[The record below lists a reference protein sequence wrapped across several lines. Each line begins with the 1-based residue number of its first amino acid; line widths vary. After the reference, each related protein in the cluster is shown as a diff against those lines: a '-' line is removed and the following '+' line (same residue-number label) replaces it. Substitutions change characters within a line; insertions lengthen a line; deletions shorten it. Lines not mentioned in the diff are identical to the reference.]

1 MTQAAPSGKVP
12 GELASTQEAGFCLF
26 CLVDSLPVPVYRNPT
41 MVSAV
46 ASPPHDEAPSVGHGH
61 SHGHGKSPAQ
71 RLINLLRL
79 EWTDVFTLL
88 AFALG
93 VGLLSLVAPAAI
105 EALVNT
111 VAFGILLWP
120 VVVLSLVMFALL
132 FISAVLRA
140 MQTYVAE
147 CLQRRLF
154 VRTALGFADRLAR
167 TSMASFDHANRAD
180 IVNRFFEVSSGQ
192 KSIATLLVEGIGII
206 MMTLVGL
213 IVLATYHPYLLTFA
227 LVMAGLVVFLLVVLG
242 LGGVR
247 TGIAESYAKFDVAA
261 WLEEVARCPHTF
273 RSGAGSSLAID
284 RADVLADEYI
294 SARKRHFAVIWR
306 QTLFALMLEA
316 VGCTI
321 LLGLGG
327 WLVINRQL
335 TLGQLVASELIVTL
349 VLGALSKTGKY
360 VEIFYDLQA
369 TLDKLG
375 ILDRLPP
382 ETIDGEVLDAEAGP
396 IAAMADIAG
405 FDGHLQHLE
414 IAPGERIA
422 LVGATGKTPL
432 LQSLALL
439 RLPRKGRLEL
449 DGIDVRGLDR
459 PATRQQIAYLG
470 QAEVFE
476 GTIAEN
482 IRLGRPHVTAAA
494 IRDALKA
501 VGLAVRI
508 ARFPEGLETHL
519 APDGHPLSNGE
530 LTRLGIVRAIVGKP
544 RLLLIDGTLDS
555 MDLSDCPELLD
566 VLFDPMAPWTLVVV
580 TVRDD
585 IRRRCGRSVEWS

>member
-1 MTQAAPSGKVP
+1 MVS
-12 GELASTQEAGFCLF
+12 SI
-26 CLVDSLPVPVYRNPT
+26 SLP
-41 MVSAV
+41 
-46 ASPPHDEAPSVGHGH
+46 PHGHADVGHRA
-61 SHGHGKSPAQ
+61 SQPHGKGPWQ
-71 RLINLLRL
+71 RLMELMRL
-79 EWTDVFTLL
+79 ERGDVFTLL

-120 VVVLSLVMFALL
+120 VVVLAIVMFTLL

-167 TSMASFDHANRAD
+167 TGLESFDGANRSD

-192 KSIATLLVEGIGII
+192 KSIATLLVEGVGII

-213 IVLATYHPYLLTFA
+213 IVLAFYHPYLLTFA
-227 LVMAGLVVFLLVVLG
+227 VVLAGLVIFLLIVLG
-242 LGGVR
+242 IGGVR
-247 TGIAESYAKFDVAA
+247 TSITESYAKFDVAA

-273 RSGAGSSLAID
+273 RSGEGAVLALE
-284 RADVLADEYI
+284 RADALSDRYL
-294 SARKRHFAVIWR
+294 SARRRHFSIVWR

-316 VGCTI
+316 VGSTV

-349 VLGALSKTGKY
+349 VLASLSKIGKY

-382 ETIDGEVLDAEAGP
+382 ESEEGEKLEPGGPLAVVAEWPDRSGTRR
-396 IAAMADIAG
+396 
-405 FDGHLQHLE
+405 LQLV
-414 IAPGERIA
+414 PGERVAIS
-422 LVGATGKTPL
+422 GPRGKTQL
-432 LQSLALL
+432 LETLALL
-439 RLPRKGRLEL
+439 RLQHEGLLEF
-449 DGIDVRGLDR
+449 DGVDARTLDR
-459 PATRQQIAYLG
+459 AAARQEVAFVG
-470 QAEVFE
+470 RAEVFA

-482 IRLGRPHVTAAA
+482 VRLGRAGLSA
-494 IRDALKA
+494 IDIRQALQA
-501 VGLAVRI
+501 VGLADRV
-508 ARFPEGLETHL
+508 ARL
-519 APDGHPLSNGE
+519 PDGMQTLLSPDGRPLSNSE
-530 LTRLGIVRAIVGKP
+530 IARLAIARAIAAQP
-544 RLLLIDGTLDS
+544 RLLLLDGVLDGL
-555 MDLSDCPELLD
+555 DVEDCPDLLD
-566 VLFDPMAPWTLVVV
+566 ALFQPDAAWTLVVV
-580 TVRDD
+580 TARTD
-585 IRRRCGRSVEWS
+585 IRERCDRVVEWP

>member
-1 MTQAAPSGKVP
+1 MSIIPIEGFVPNAAPP
-12 GELASTQEAGFCLF
+12 RALEWNL
-26 CLVDSLPVPVYRNPT
+26 R
-41 MVSAV
+41 MVTVV
-46 ASPPHDEAPSVGHGH
+46 ASPPHDPAPAAGHGTP
-61 SHGHGKSPAQ
+61 HGHGKSPAQ
-71 RLINLLRL
+71 RLLDLARL
-79 EWTDVFTLL
+79 EWGDVFTLL

-120 VVVLSLVMFALL
+120 VFVLALVMFTLL
-132 FISAVLRA
+132 IVSAVLRA

-167 TSMASFDHANRAD
+167 TGIASFDGANRAD

-192 KSIATLLVEGIGII
+192 KSIATLLVEGVGII

-213 IVLATYHPYLLTFA
+213 AVLAFYHPYLLTFA

-247 TGIAESYAKFDVAA
+247 TSIAESYAKFDVAA

-273 RSGAGSSLAID
+273 RSGEGAMLALE
-284 RADVLADEYI
+284 RADQLSDRYI
-294 SARKRHFAVIWR
+294 SARKRHFSVIWR
-306 QTLFALMLEA
+306 QTLFALTLEA
-316 VGCTI
+316 VGSTV

-349 VLGALSKTGKY
+349 VLAALSKIGKY

-375 ILDRLPP
+375 VLDRLPP
-382 ETIDGEVLDAEAGP
+382 ESTAGEVLAATGGPLAVVAELLGADGRP
-396 IAAMADIAG
+396 QRLELAA
-405 FDGHLQHLE
+405 
-414 IAPGERIA
+414 GERVVIS
-422 LVGATGKTPL
+422 GKTGKTPL
-432 LQSLALL
+432 LETLALL
-439 RLPRKGRLEL
+439 RLPRQGLLE
-449 DGIDVRGLDR
+449 IDRIDARQLDR
-459 PATRQQIAYLG
+459 PASRQQIAFVG
-470 QAEVFE
+470 KAELFT
-476 GTIAEN
+476 GTLAEN
-482 IRLGRPHVTAAA
+482 VRLGRANVSAAD
-494 IRDALKA
+494 IRRALDA
-501 VGLAVRI
+501 VGLSDRVSRL
-508 ARFPEGLETHL
+508 PDSLETAL
-519 APDGHPLSNGE
+519 PPDGSPLSNNEIG
-530 LTRLGIVRAIVGKP
+530 RLAIARAIVGRP
-544 RLLLIDGTLDS
+544 RLLLLDGILDGL
-555 MDLSDCPELLD
+555 DLESCPELLD
-566 VLFDPMAPWTLVVV
+566 TLFDPAAPWTLVLV

-585 IRRRCGRSVEWS
+585 IRSRCGRVVAWS

>member
-1 MTQAAPSGKVP
+1 
-12 GELASTQEAGFCLF
+12 
-26 CLVDSLPVPVYRNPT
+26 
-41 MVSAV
+41 
-46 ASPPHDEAPSVGHGH
+46 
-61 SHGHGKSPAQ
+61 
-71 RLINLLRL
+71 
-79 EWTDVFTLL
+79 
-88 AFALG
+88 
-93 VGLLSLVAPAAI
+93 
-105 EALVNT
+105 
-111 VAFGILLWP
+111 
-120 VVVLSLVMFALL
+120 MFALL

-167 TSMASFDHANRAD
+167 TSVASFDHANRAD

-227 LVMAGLVVFLLVVLG
+227 LVMAGLVAFLLVVLG

-247 TGIAESYAKFDVAA
+247 TGIDESYAKFDVAA

-273 RSGAGSSLAID
+273 RSGAGATLAID
-284 RADVLADEYI
+284 RADALANDYI
-294 SARKRHFAVIWR
+294 TSRKRHFAVVWR

-349 VLGALSKTGKY
+349 VLGAVSKMGKY

-382 ETIDGEVLDAEAGP
+382 ETVDGEVLEADAGP
-396 IAAMADIAG
+396 IGVVADIAG
-405 FDGHLQHLE
+405 FDGQPQHLE
-414 IAPGERIA
+414 IAPGERVA

-432 LQSLALL
+432 LQTLALL
-439 RLPRKGRLEL
+439 RLPRKGRVEL
-449 DGIDVRGLDR
+449 DGIDIRGLDR
-459 PATRQQIAYLG
+459 PATRRQIAYLG
-470 QAEVFE
+470 RAEVFE
-476 GTIAEN
+476 GTISEN
-482 IRLGRPHVTAAA
+482 IRLGRTDVTAAA
-494 IRDALKA
+494 IRAALEA
-501 VGLAVRI
+501 VGLSGSV
-508 ARFPEGLETHL
+508 ARLPDGLQAHL
-519 APDGHPLSNGE
+519 APDGHPLSNSE
-530 LTRLGIVRAIVGKP
+530 LSRLAIVRAIVGKP
-544 RLLLIDGTLDS
+544 RLLLIDGTLDGL
-555 MDLSDCPELLD
+555 DLGECPDLLD
-566 VLFDPMAPWTLVVV
+566 VLFDPGAPWTLVLVS
-580 TVRDD
+580 VRDS
-585 IRRRCGRSVEWS
+585 IRGRCGRSVPWS